1 MGNSVSLYDIVS
13 SKNGDNYVIV
23 GINDYNNKRYLLL
36 SRLLE
41 SLDLDCENLKV
52 VEYLNKNNRS
62 LMKEIKDEKLLLEL
76 SKKFIVNLRN
86 A

>member
-1 MGNSVSLYDIVS
+1 ML
-13 SKNGDNYVIV
+13 K
-23 GINDYNNKRYLLL
+23 KRYLHRNDWTRIIQRDYSILY
-36 SRLLE
+36 SN
-41 SLDLDCENLKV
+41 ENDFKGFIALIKMNEV
-52 VEYLNKNNRS
+52 TKPLITEYLNKNNRS